1 MAEMSTNLGEL
12 SSVPPQLIIPREI
25 ATSLPATVIEQLTQ
39 MPEAKQAEFLVAF
52 HNQSRSLT
60 FAYLTS
66 LIYCHY
72 GLLGRWAM
80 TGIMW
85 VSLFVT
91 STLGPALGSIWWLID
106 LARLPRMVRSHNQQ
120 VATDILRKLNAGSDA
135 APLAGV

>member
-1 MAEMSTNLGEL
+1 MAEISTNLGEL
-12 SSVPPQLIIPREI
+12 SAAAPQSIIPRDI
-25 ATSLPATVIEQLTQ
+25 AAYLPETVLMELARL
-39 MPEAKQAEFLVAF
+39 PEAKQAEFVEAF

-91 STLGPALGSIWWLID
+91 STVGPALGSIWWLID
-106 LARLPRMVRSHNQQ
+106 LVRMPGLVRSHNQQ
-120 VATDILRKLNAGSDA
+120 VAADILRKLNAGGDA
-135 APLAGV
+135 APLAGS